1 MKIAF
6 VANEKIFRF
15 ESGRDF
21 LPWIY
26 IAAVLLITAVTEYF
40 QGRVLWCRVG
50 DMMPWSWEV
59 WTPHNSQHLID
70 PYSFTHILH
79 GVVEFFILGLLFP
92 RLPVIWRLV
101 IALFVEGTWEM
112 VENTSY
118 VINRYREATI
128 SLNYYGDSI
137 ANSLSDII
145 CCGLGFLIGNKL
157 RFWWSL
163 ALFIFTEAVLIA
175 TIHDSLIIN
184 VIMLLYPSDWIRDW
198 QMAGAR

>member
-50 DMMPWSWEV
+50 DTMPWSWEV

-128 SLNYYGDSI
+128 SLNYYGD
-137 ANSLSDII
+137 
-145 CCGLGFLIGNKL
+145 
-157 RFWWSL
+157 
-163 ALFIFTEAVLIA
+163 
-175 TIHDSLIIN
+175 
-184 VIMLLYPSDWIRDW
+184 
-198 QMAGAR
+198 